1 MEGANLPPRFVLKLS
16 RMIDKNEVK
25 KLVEEGLTDTDCFL
39 VDVQIDSNN
48 TIVVEIDNQTGVDI
62 DECVRL
68 SRYIQERLDRNIE
81 DYELEVGSAG
91 LTSPFKVLKQY
102 KKNIGNEIEVL
113 TSAGKKETGLLKT
126 ADENGFTM
134 TVTKKIKPE
143 NAKRKIEV
151 EEDLHFNYNE
161 IKYTKY
167 LIRFK

>member
-126 ADENGFTM
+126 VDENGFTM